1 MTAGAGRG
9 AMPAMS
15 RTLTR
20 LLRRRARPRRAPMA
34 APGAGAS
41 LGPGPRRTDMP
52 ATDVAEELIAT
63 SEEGL
68 REQALRTLKKRRD
81 FHTHAFAYLTINI
94 VTWGVWLTIAMTS

>member
-1 MTAGAGRG
+1 
-9 AMPAMS
+9 
-15 RTLTR
+15 
-20 LLRRRARPRRAPMA
+20 
-34 APGAGAS
+34 
-41 LGPGPRRTDMP
+41 MP

-94 VTWGVWLTIAMTS
+94 VTWGVWLTIAMTSGTWFPWPLWVTLGWGVGLAFNGWDVYVRRPISENDLRHEMDRLAHLR